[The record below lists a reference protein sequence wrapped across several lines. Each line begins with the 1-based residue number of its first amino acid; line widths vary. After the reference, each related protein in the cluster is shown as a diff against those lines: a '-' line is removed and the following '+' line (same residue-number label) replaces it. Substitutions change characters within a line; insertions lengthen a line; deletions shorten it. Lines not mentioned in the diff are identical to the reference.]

1 MLILEMVMVALQS
14 VRANLFRAF
23 LTMLG
28 IIIGVASVITMI
40 AIGSGAKAAVD
51 QQIDDL
57 GASVLNIRSGSFM
70 RMGVAQTGNA
80 LTMRDAEAIARDA
93 PSVVAVVPEL
103 VGQLQIKL
111 GAKNEN
117 LRVIGATPN
126 FADVQGYTLTSGRM
140 FTRAEDANR
149 RPVAVLGAAVAGKLG
164 SSEAAIRNQTIYING
179 IPFQV
184 AGVFA
189 EKGSTGFRNVDDQV
203 WIPFNT
209 ARFRIFG
216 TDRLDS
222 ISAQTAPGSSME
234 RAIVDIER
242 VLRREHQ
249 ILPGRNNDFSIAD
262 PRQFLNVREAA
273 ANIFAILLAGIASI
287 SLVVGGIGIMNIML
301 VTVTERT
308 REIGIRKALGAS
320 GTNIMV
326 QFVVEAMVLCLLGGA
341 IGIALGAGVTAL
353 IARFAGWSMAI
364 SPTAV
369 ALAFGFSALVGL
381 FFGIWPARKAAKL
394 DPIVAL
400 RYD

>member
-1 MLILEMVMVALQS
+1 M
-14 VRANLFRAF
+14 
-23 LTMLG
+23 
-28 IIIGVASVITMI
+28 
-40 AIGSGAKAAVD
+40 
-51 QQIDDL
+51 
-57 GASVLNIRSGSFM
+57 
-70 RMGVAQTGNA
+70 
-80 LTMRDAEAIARDA
+80 
-93 PSVVAVVPEL
+93 
-103 VGQLQIKL
+103 
-111 GAKNEN
+111 
-117 LRVIGATPN
+117 IGATPN

-249 ILPGRNNDFSIAD
+249 ILPGRNNDFSISD